1 MSDLNEV
8 IVSGRVTRDAELRYT
23 PSGTAVTDVTIASNR
38 VWSKDS
44 EKQEETTFVDVTIWG
59 RQAETLSEYLLKGR
73 HLMVVGRL
81 KLNKWENSEG
91 EKRSKM
97 TVVADKV
104 NLTPGGGNKGGSS
117 VKQEKAL
124 AATTTEEDTPF

>member
-8 IVSGRVTRDAELRYT
+8 IVRGRVTRDAELRYT

>member
-81 KLNKWENSEG
+81 NLNKWENS
-91 EKRSKM
+91 KR
-97 TVVADKV
+97 
-104 NLTPGGGNKGGSS
+104 
-117 VKQEKAL
+117 
-124 AATTTEEDTPF
+124 